1 MSELIQNKQFRQDK
15 LKELILRLHDGATVE
30 EVHGEFDKLTTGVT
44 ATEIA
49 EMEQALVNEGMPVA
63 DIQRL
68 CDVHAA
74 VFKGSIE
81 DIHKEDTAP
90 VLTAGHPA
98 LTIKAENAKIQ
109 DWLDKEI
116 KIKLKRK
123 Q

>member
-1 MSELIQNKQFRQDK
+1 MSELIQNKQFRQNK
-15 LKELILRLHDGATVE
+15 LKELIRRLHDGATVE
-30 EVHGEFDKLTTGVT
+30 EVQEEFDKLITGVT

-81 DIHKEDTAP
+81 GIHKESF
-90 VLTAGHPA
+90 
-98 LTIKAENAKIQ
+98 
-109 DWLDKEI
+109 
-116 KIKLKRK
+116 
-123 Q
+123 